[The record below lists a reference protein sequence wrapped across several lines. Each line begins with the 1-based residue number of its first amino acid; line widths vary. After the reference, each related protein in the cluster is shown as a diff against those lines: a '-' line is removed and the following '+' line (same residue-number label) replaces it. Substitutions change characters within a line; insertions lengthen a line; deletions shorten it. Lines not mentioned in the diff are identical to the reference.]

1 MQTNPWYVES
11 IEDFTFICCPECSYK
26 SKTESKFQI
35 HALENHPQC
44 LVFFYEASDNNSTST
59 TKIYYNEDITV
70 PNQVKLEEESFE
82 LNPETGAQT
91 DNQNLP
97 NEADIKDIQSVLEVA
112 IKEENDSDYEPFHG
126 SFMVSRN
133 TTMLFCYQNCSD
145 LL

>member
-59 TKIYYNEDITV
+59 TKIYNDDSKGIGNNHKNSDVVVISSNRRT
-70 PNQVKLEEESFE
+70 KLLIHSM
-82 LNPETGAQT
+82 ARA
-91 DNQNLP
+91 NLT
-97 NEADIKDIQSVLEVA
+97 L
-112 IKEENDSDYEPFHG
+112 
-126 SFMVSRN
+126 
-133 TTMLFCYQNCSD
+133 LF
-145 LL
+145 